1 MSNCV
6 KYMGLSLNSPIIVS
20 SCSLTADPQ
29 KVKQMEEYGAGAVVV
44 KSLFEEQIRNEVDF
58 LSQAGDSH
66 TEMGDYL
73 HNYVRQSA
81 IWKYTKTIRDL
92 KAAVKIP
99 IIASISC
106 YTAGEWVEYAQ
117 EIEKAGADALEV
129 NLYDL
134 ATDPM
139 TSAEA
144 IENGY
149 CTAVR
154 KVVNSVKIP
163 VAVKIGAHLS
173 SMSNFVN
180 KLVNCG
186 AKGVVMFNRFFAPDI
201 DIENFTLKPS
211 AALSHESEYREVL
224 RWTAIVSSTVKGID
238 ISTTTGVHSA
248 ETIIKEILAGAET
261 VQICSVLYKKGLGV
275 IAEFN
280 KALADFMEKNN
291 IENPD
296 QMRGRLNYST
306 IKDPTMYERVQFLK
320 TFGNMEESIH

>member
-6 KYMGLSLNSPIIVS
+6 KYMGLNLNSPIIVS

-81 IWKYTKTIRDL
+81 LWKYTKTIRDL
-92 KAAVKIP
+92 KSIVKMP
-99 IIASISC
+99 VIASINC
-106 YTAGEWVEYAQ
+106 YTAGEWVEYAK

-134 ATDPM
+134 ATDPV
-139 TSAEA
+139 TSPEHIEA
-144 IENGY
+144 GY

-163 VAVKIGAHLS
+163 VAVKIGSHLTS
-173 SMSNFVN
+173 IANFVG
-180 KLVNCG
+180 KLVGCG

-201 DIENFTLKPS
+201 DIDNFSLRPS

-224 RWTAIVSSTVKGID
+224 RWTAIVSSVVKGID
-238 ISTTTGVHSA
+238 ISTTTGVHSS
-248 ETIIKEILAGAET
+248 ESMIKEILAGAET
-261 VQICSVLYKKGLGV
+261 VQICSVLYKKGLSV
-275 IAEFN
+275 ISDFN
-280 KALADFMEKNN
+280 KDLAAFLEKNN
-291 IENPD
+291 LESPE
-296 QMRGRLNYST
+296 QMRGRLNYSN
-306 IKDPTMYERVQFLK
+306 IKDPAMYERVQFLK
-320 TFGNMEESIH
+320 TFGNMEENMQ